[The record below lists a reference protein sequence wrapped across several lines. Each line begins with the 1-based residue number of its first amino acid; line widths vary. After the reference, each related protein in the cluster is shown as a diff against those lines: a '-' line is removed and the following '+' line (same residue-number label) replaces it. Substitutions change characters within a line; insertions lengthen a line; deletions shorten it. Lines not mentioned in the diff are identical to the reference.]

1 MTSAADRLPFL
12 ERHADIIFSVKTFI
26 AAMMALLIGFAADL
40 PRPYWA
46 LATVYITSQ
55 PLAGATRSKALYR
68 VIGTLI
74 GAVASIVFVPTLV
87 NSPELLSL
95 AIAAW
100 VGLCLYV
107 SLLDRT
113 PRSYMFMLAGYTCA
127 LIAFP
132 SVSEPAAIF
141 DTAVAR
147 SQEII
152 VGILCATVVSTV
164 LLPRSVG
171 LAVSARVDGWLRG
184 ARKLSQDVLVGRSA
198 DQAVRDLRLKLA
210 ADAVDL
216 DGLADHLSFDRSVG
230 RETVHW
236 MRALRVRMLTF
247 LPALSSLGDRIDA
260 LGPDARARYPQL
272 VMLLDDVA
280 QWIGNDDLDRE
291 PAERLR
297 ERIAAQRPV
306 LNATSPWAEIIV
318 ASLLMR
324 LRELVDISADCRI
337 LNQAIASGERPNG
350 AKLVFQP
357 EGGVAPARY
366 RDPGMA
372 LWSSAG
378 AFVTI
383 LVCCA
388 FWILTGWTD
397 GATAP
402 MMAAIGCSFFANM
415 DDPSVGLRD
424 FAKWTLVAMMI
435 IAAYLFA
442 ILPAI
447 SNVEVLVFAL
457 APSFLVFGYLIARPA
472 TFFIGMMLAAN
483 TATMMA
489 LQETYSAEFASF
501 ANSSIAFFVGM
512 ELSSISIRL
521 IRSVGA
527 EWSVRR
533 LMRRGWIAIAE
544 AAERRGNRDRAAF
557 AGVMLNRIGVLAPRL
572 LALKGAELRKVD
584 NLRELRVGLSIVDL
598 RRARHHLSSRTLGA
612 IDTMLDDLAQCFRKH
627 DGAAMPR
634 ALLARVDHAMAA
646 AVDERGSGRTDA
658 LIGLVGIRRGLFP
671 DAPDY
676 QPEATAH
683 VGSVAA

>member
-1 MTSAADRLPFL
+1 MSSATDRLPFL

-40 PRPYWA
+40 PRPYW
-46 LATVYITSQ
+46 
-55 PLAGATRSKALYR
+55 TRSKALYR
-68 VIGTLI
+68 VVGTLI
-74 GAVASIVFVPTLV
+74 GAVASIVFVPALV

-132 SVSEPAAIF
+132 SVSQPDAIF
-141 DTAVAR
+141 DIAVAR

-171 LAVSARVDGWLRG
+171 PAVAARVDGWLAG
-184 ARKLSQDVLVGRSA
+184 ARKLSQNVLAGRSA
-198 DQAVRDLRLKLA
+198 DQAMRDLRLKLA

-216 DGLADHLSFDRSVG
+216 DGLADHLGFDHSVS

-236 MRALRVRMLTF
+236 LRALRLRMLTF
-247 LPALSSLGDRIDA
+247 LPVLSSLGDRIDA
-260 LGPDARARYPQL
+260 LGKDARSAHPQL
-272 VMLLDDVA
+272 VALLDDVVR
-280 QWIGNDDLDRE
+280 WIGKDDLDRE

-297 ERIAAQRPV
+297 ERIAAQSPA
-306 LNATSPWAEIIV
+306 LDAASPWSDIMI

-337 LNQAIASGERPNG
+337 LNQAIASGERPAG

-357 EGGVAPARY
+357 DGGVAPARY

-415 DDPSVGLRD
+415 DDPSTGLRD
-424 FAKWTLVAMMI
+424 FAKWTLVATVI

-457 APSFLVFGYLIARPA
+457 APSFLIFGYLIARPA

-489 LQETYSAEFASF
+489 LQETYSADFACF
-501 ANSSIAFFVGM
+501 ANSSVAFFVGM
-512 ELSSISIRL
+512 ELSAISIRL
-521 IRSVGA
+521 IRSVGS

-572 LALKGAELRKVD
+572 LALKGSDLRKVD
-584 NLRELRVGLSIVDL
+584 NLRELRVGLNIVDL

-612 IDTMLDDLAQCFRKH
+612 IDAMLDELAEGFRRH
-627 DGAAMPR
+627 DGAAMPP

-646 AVDERGSGRTDA
+646 AIDESGAGRTDA

-676 QPEATAH
+676 RPKSAAP